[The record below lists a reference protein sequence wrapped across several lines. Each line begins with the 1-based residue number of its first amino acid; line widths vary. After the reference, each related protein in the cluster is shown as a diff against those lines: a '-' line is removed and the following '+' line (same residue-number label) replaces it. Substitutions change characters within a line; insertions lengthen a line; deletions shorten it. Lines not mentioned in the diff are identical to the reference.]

1 MPLAFLPPQRLL
13 FPPINNQ
20 HQTSKWNLKLHRR
33 VLFCLDCERTVC
45 LTAVFLLP
53 SQNNCHS
60 SYFIFKGKEISLLFP
75 CPFFFFL
82 NLKELQPSVPS
93 YQLYKITFKLLL
105 FEGGIIYNHFLS
117 SSVTLN
123 NKQNFK
129 NNERKRWKDLLR
141 RYPAVKGYSQLET
154 RPYILFALKS
164 NILKGQYGI
173 AKSVLYD

>member
-1 MPLAFLPPQRLL
+1 MPLAFLHPQRLL

-20 HQTSKWNLKLHRR
+20 HQMSKWNLKLHRR
-33 VLFCLDCERTVC
+33 VLFRLDCERTIC

-60 SYFIFKGKEISLLFP
+60 SYFIFNIWSQERKFP
-75 CPFFFFL
+75 DCFPVLYFFL
-82 NLKELQPSVPS
+82 NLKEIQPSVSS

-123 NKQNFK
+123 NKQNMQNFK
-129 NNERKRWKDLLR
+129 NNARKRWKDLLR

-164 NILKGQYGI
+164 NTYWRD
-173 AKSVLYD
+173 SME